1 MRMLMFGRLWAR
13 SDSWRTAG
21 LLARVPLATALVL
34 GMLAS
39 TALAHS
45 HGGYDRRTATVP
57 LPQIEGPIPVTD
69 SSHIWNGAAWQWVP
83 IDLSKYGY
91 VEEEYYVSGRSNVYE
106 VIPYSDYKVK
116 SLRSGPYT
124 TRITVRRPKNMKRFS
139 GRVAVE
145 IMNMSLAYDST
156 VNWAALWETIVEKGD
171 VYVGIT
177 SKPNV
182 FPGMVRFDPERYGRL
197 SMANPL
203 PPDQQSCG
211 TLPGDPDYDANLSKL
226 YENGLAYDIFSQ
238 VGALIKSKG
247 ETNPLGRRAKRS
259 YLVGE
264 SQSGLYITHYFKW
277 IHQLANVAK
286 GKPVYD
292 GYLIEDMTTA
302 PSTLADL
309 NQCAALLAE
318 DDPQRFVP
326 GRGAPLTVVN
336 SEVFYP
342 EVVFAPGIFFP
353 RDGRKPD
360 SNTAQD
366 KFALW
371 MLTGASHGWTWQYDY
386 GDPSEADLAKADV
399 FDPNFAHFVC
409 GPRQPEVNLY
419 MAEKAMYLYLD
430 RWVRTG
436 KAPPHAP
443 DPVVEN
449 GEYVRDADGNT
460 LGGLRFPEL
469 QAPVATYTGVIA
481 PSPDCTDAVNPFTQA
496 RIDEL
501 YSSHADYVRKYVAAT
516 LTLLRGGY
524 ILKEDAKKLIEAA
537 LARPIP

>member
-1 MRMLMFGRLWAR
+1 MLMFGRLRTR
-13 SDSWRTAG
+13 SDRWRTFG
-21 LLARVPLATALVL
+21 LVGRVPLATALVL

-45 HGGYDRRTATVP
+45 HEGYDRRTATVP

-106 VIPYSDYKVK
+106 AIPYSDYKVK

-124 TRITVRRPKNMKRFS
+124 TRITVRRPENMKRFS

-145 IMNMSLAYDST
+145 IINMASYYDWT
-156 VNWAALWETIVEKGD
+156 ANWGALWETIVKKGD

-177 SKPNV
+177 SAPNV

-211 TLPGDPDYDANLSKL
+211 TLPDDPNYDPFFSKL

-238 VGALIKSKG
+238 VGALIKSNG
-247 ETNPLGRRAKRS
+247 ESNPLGRRAKRS

-264 SQSGLYITHYFKW
+264 SASGWYITGYFKW
-277 IHQLANVAK
+277 IHQLANVAR
-286 GKPVYD
+286 GEPVYD
-292 GYLIEDMTTA
+292 GYLIEDFTTG
-302 PSTLADL
+302 PITDTIL
-309 NQCAALLAE
+309 NQCAALLAD

-326 GRGAPLTVVN
+326 GRGVPLTVVN

-342 EVVFAPGIFFP
+342 EVFFDPGVFFH
-353 RDGRKPD
+353 GRKPD

-371 MLTGASHGWTWQYDY
+371 MLTGASHGWTFQYDY
-386 GDPSEADLAKADV
+386 SDAAQADLEKADL
-399 FDPNFAHFVC
+399 FDPNFPHFVC

-419 MAEKAMYLYLD
+419 MAEKAMYLHLD
-430 RWVRTG
+430 RWVLTG

-469 QAPVATYTGVIA
+469 QAPVATYTGVIV
-481 PSPDCTDAVNPFTQA
+481 PSLDCTDAVNPFTQA

-501 YSSHADYVRKYVAAT
+501 YSTHADYVRKYVAAT
-516 LTLLRGGY
+516 LRLFRGGY
-524 ILKEDAKKLIEAA
+524 ILKEDAEKLIKAA
-537 LARPIP
+537 HARPIP

>member
-1 MRMLMFGRLWAR
+1 MFGRLQAR
-13 SDSWRTAG
+13 SDSWLTLG
-21 LLARVPLATALVL
+21 LVGRVSLVTALVL

-91 VEEEYYVSGRSNVYE
+91 VEEEYYVSGRSKVYE
-106 VIPYSDYKVK
+106 AIPYSDYKVK

-124 TRITVRRPKNMKRFS
+124 TRITVRRPKNMKHFS

-145 IMNMSLAYDST
+145 IINMTAGYDWT
-156 VNWAALWETIVEKGD
+156 ANWGALWETIVKKGD

-211 TLPGDPDYDANLSKL
+211 TLPDDPNYDVNLSKL
-226 YENGLAYDIFSQ
+226 YENGLAWDIFSQ
-238 VGALIKSKG
+238 VGALIKSNG

-264 SQSGLYITHYFKW
+264 SQSGYYITHYFKW

-292 GYLIEDMTTA
+292 GYLIEDFTTG
-302 PSTLADL
+302 PLTDTIL
-309 NQCAALLAE
+309 NQCAAPLAD
-318 DDPQRFVP
+318 DDPQLLVP
-326 GRGAPLTVVN
+326 GRGVPLTVVN

-342 EVVFAPGIFFP
+342 EVFYPF
-353 RDGRKPD
+353 DGRKPD
-360 SNTAQD
+360 SNTARD

-371 MLTGASHGWTWQYDY
+371 MLPGASHGWTFQYDY
-386 GDPSEADLAKADV
+386 SDAAQADLVKADL
-399 FDPNFAHFVC
+399 FDPNFPHFVC

-419 MAEKAMYLYLD
+419 MAEKAMYLHLD

-469 QAPVATYTGVIA
+469 QVPVATYTGVIV
-481 PSPDCTDAVNPFTQA
+481 PSLDCTDAVNPFTQA

-516 LTLLRGGY
+516 LRLFRGGY
-524 ILKEDAKKLIEAA
+524 ILKEDAKKLIKAA

>member
-1 MRMLMFGRLWAR
+1 MRMLMFGRLQAR
-13 SDSWRTAG
+13 SDSWLTLG
-21 LLARVPLATALVL
+21 LVGRVSLVTALVL

-69 SSHIWNGAAWQWVP
+69 SSHIWNGAAWRWVP

-91 VEEEYYVSGRSNVYE
+91 VEEEYYVSGRSKVYE
-106 VIPYSDYKVK
+106 AIPYSDYKVK

-124 TRITVRRPKNMKRFS
+124 TRITVRRPKNMKHFS

-145 IMNMSLAYDST
+145 IINMTAGYDWT
-156 VNWAALWETIVEKGD
+156 ANWGALWETIVKKGD

-203 PPDQQSCG
+203 PPDQQTCG
-211 TLPGDPDYDANLSKL
+211 TLPDDPNHDPYLSKL
-226 YENGLAYDIFSQ
+226 GEWGLAFDIFSQ
-238 VGALIKSKG
+238 VGALIKSNG

-259 YLVGE
+259 YLVGY
-264 SQSGLYITHYFKW
+264 SASGSAITLYFKW

-292 GYLIEDMTTA
+292 GYLIEDFTTG
-302 PSTLADL
+302 PLTDTIL
-309 NQCAALLAE
+309 NQCAAPLAD
-318 DDPQRFVP
+318 DDPQLLVP
-326 GRGAPLTVVN
+326 GRGVPLTVVN

-342 EVVFAPGIFFP
+342 EVFYPF
-353 RDGRKPD
+353 DGRKPD
-360 SNTAQD
+360 SNTARD

-371 MLTGASHGWTWQYDY
+371 MLPGASHGWTFQYDY
-386 GDPSEADLAKADV
+386 SDAAQADLVKADL
-399 FDPNFAHFVC
+399 FDPNFPHFVC

-469 QAPVATYTGVIA
+469 QVPVATYTGVIV
-481 PSPDCTDAVNPFTQA
+481 PSLDCTDAVNPFTQA

-516 LTLLRGGY
+516 LRLFRGGY
-524 ILKEDAKKLIEAA
+524 ILKEDAKKLIKAA